1 MAVGTSGCCTSIVRL
16 AAGTVTTGT
25 SADGGGASV
34 TAGTSSTVG
43 VDAVA
48 GARTTGVLPVASGLR
63 VDPATGSA
71 APLDRMRIF
80 RPLLLEMSLV
90 VRFSVVDAGNL
101 WRLGCFGLRSLGWLL
116 LLLLFGPRRPR

>member
-1 MAVGTSGCCTSIVRL
+1 VAVGTSGCRTSIVTL

-43 VDAVA
+43 VDAVS
-48 GARTTGVLPVASGLR
+48 GARTAGVLPVASGFR

-71 APLDRMRIF
+71 APLNGCESFDRF
-80 RPLLLEMSLV
+80 V
-90 VRFSVVDAGNL
+90 
-101 WRLGCFGLRSLGWLL
+101 
-116 LLLLFGPRRPR
+116 